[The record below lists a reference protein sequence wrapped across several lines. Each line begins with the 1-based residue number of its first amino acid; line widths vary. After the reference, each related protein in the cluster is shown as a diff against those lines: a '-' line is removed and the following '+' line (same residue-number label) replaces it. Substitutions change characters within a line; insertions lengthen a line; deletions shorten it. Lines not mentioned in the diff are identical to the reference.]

1 MNTTWHHNLSLWFL
15 SLCFFRELWNPL
27 EQFPVSHVWVP
38 WAAVKGSKVG
48 KAVPVNTSQ
57 NMTLHEGSLAA
68 EHLPHPLSYSIPTQP
83 RRTDRTGVINSIL
96 LIRKLTEFLNCPRVS
111 QCPTNAV
118 EEKFRF
124 SDFWGNLFN
133 YLTKPLLK
141 QSRGRQ
147 DDQEN
152 GKSEAAR

>member
-1 MNTTWHHNLSLWFL
+1 MSTWHHCLSLWFL
-15 SLCFFRELWNPL
+15 SLCFFQELWNPL
-27 EQFPVSHVWVP
+27 EQFPVRHVWVL
-38 WAAVKGSKVG
+38 WAAVTGSKEG
-48 KAVPVNTSQ
+48 KAAPVNTSQ
-57 NMTLHEGSLAA
+57 SMTLQEGFLAA
-68 EHLPHPLSYSIPTQP
+68 EYLPHPLSYSIPTQP
-83 RRTDRTGVINSIL
+83 RRTDRTGVINSTL

-111 QCPTNAV
+111 QCTTNTV

-124 SDFWGNLFN
+124 SDSWSNLFN

-152 GKSEAAR
+152 GKSAAAR